1 MAAGRPTRSPWF
13 RFSLRSMIVVVTA
26 FAVWSWDRTSK
37 IVRERQAMLSWV
49 KHRGGDYQFAERGIR
64 AQPLMAIP
72 LSRRLLGDKALLVI
86 GVGSTGGPVGSR
98 ADTDIEAITK
108 VKQLFPEAQRQIDF
122 ESEHYR

>member
-1 MAAGRPTRSPWF
+1 
-13 RFSLRSMIVVVTA
+13 MIVVVTA
-26 FAVWSWDRTSK
+26 FAVWLGWNLK

-108 VKQLFPEAQRQIDF
+108 VKQLFPEARQIDF